1 MASGEKLWK
10 SIQMLKAEGHLIV
23 PHMKL
28 AKLYWE
34 IDCRMWATAEEIEC
48 LADGVYSFS
57 EFEEAYISA
66 APRNDRRY
74 QVSHCFENACANPS
88 EPRVRGSTQ
97 PLLEAATTGR

>member
-57 EFEEAYISA
+57 EFEEAYI
-66 APRNDRRY
+66 
-74 QVSHCFENACANPS
+74 Q
-88 EPRVRGSTQ
+88 RGTQERSTISSLS
-97 PLLEAATTGR
+97 LL